1 MFLST
6 PTKAFWGTHDV
17 LQHFGTAPNRKKVF
31 LLLGWIDLIVILRS
45 EKQPTSVFWKISIS
59 FWKPFCSLR
68 SVFTHIISFDAASIT
83 LELFSMDSSNEGYRR
98 EELCPRSSWCKL
110 WTWIFNLGMREAGSF
125 SRCERWATLLIRGNV
140 LQQVNKINFSWPGI
154 SNMPLTFTL
163 CVLKQVVY
171 PFHDSVSLSGY
182 WV

>member
-1 MFLST
+1 MMSYNVLALLQTERKYFSCWDELIWLS
-6 PTKAFWGTHDV
+6 FWD
-17 LQHFGTAPNRKKVF
+17 RKSNLPVY
-31 LLLGWIDLIVILRS
+31 
-45 EKQPTSVFWKISIS
+45 FWKISIS
-59 FWKPFCSLR
+59 FWKPFCSLQ
-68 SVFTHIISFDAASIT
+68 SIFTYITSLDAASIT
-83 LELFSMDSSNEGYRR
+83 LEFFSMDSSNEGYRR

-110 WTWIFNLGMREAGSF
+110 WTWIFNLGMREAVSF
-125 SRCERWATLLIRGNV
+125 SRCERLATLLIRGNV
-140 LQQVNKINFSWPGI
+140 LQQVNNIHFRWPGI